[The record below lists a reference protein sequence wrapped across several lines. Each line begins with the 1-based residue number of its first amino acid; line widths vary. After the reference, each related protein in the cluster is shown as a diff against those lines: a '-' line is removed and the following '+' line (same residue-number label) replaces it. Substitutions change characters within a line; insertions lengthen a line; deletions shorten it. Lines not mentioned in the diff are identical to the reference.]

1 VTSISKLDFR
11 PPRRA
16 ANIGMWLLLAALGM
30 LFVSGMLLYVLF
42 YLHVFG
48 NAATIPVH
56 LPAAMWI
63 STAVLLV
70 ASCTIHRAVAAV
82 RRQRLTPLLHWLYA
96 TSALAAVFLA
106 IQFPCLAKVL
116 AAYRAATASI
126 VAQTSAATHP
136 LRLDGLV
143 FCLILLHALHV
154 IGGIVAMGIVT
165 VNVYRGRYDHEH
177 YTPIRHAAWYWHF
190 LDGVWL
196 TMFAIFLTTR

>member
-1 VTSISKLDFR
+1 
-11 PPRRA
+11 
-16 ANIGMWLLLAALGM
+16 
-30 LFVSGMLLYVLF
+30 
-42 YLHVFG
+42 
-48 NAATIPVH
+48 
-56 LPAAMWI
+56 
-63 STAVLLV
+63 VLLV